1 LREAVDFISTS
12 QQSLKNLLL
21 LSKQCQVDI
30 KTYPQTLISPEMK
43 AYLDQEDW
51 QAPIL
56 LSQNATNS
64 SIIHTLLTQA
74 TQLF

>member
-1 LREAVDFISTS
+1 
-12 QQSLKNLLL
+12 
-21 LSKQCQVDI
+21 
-30 KTYPQTLISPEMK
+30 MK